1 MNQVT
6 PTLPLLLVIDN
17 DPITR
22 TLLTKV
28 LGKSDYRV
36 ISADSGPAG
45 LDAFGQQTPDLVLL
59 DVMMPGMDGYETCR
73 RLRTLPQ
80 GVHTP
85 IIMLTGLEDAESID
99 TAFEAGASDFIPKPI
114 NWSLLAQRIK
124 FVLRAHDTEALLNRL
139 SLHDRLTDLP
149 NRGFFMELL
158 TQSLQ
163 RSRQDSRRHLAVMT
177 LDIDRFKL
185 FNQSLGET
193 GGDELLCAV
202 AERLVR
208 ISRDGDAVA
217 RLGSDE
223 FAVLLDL
230 QPDDHIDAMASR
242 YHRSLNNAFSIHQ
255 QETFI
260 TPSIGVA
267 LAPEDSD
274 TPQGLLAAANIAK
287 TRAKK
292 AGGNQFQFYTASM
305 NEQASRRLKLENDL
319 RRALTNGQMQVYYQP
334 KIRSRGLSLAGAEAL
349 VRWQHPELGMI
360 SPVDFI
366 PIAEETGLILDIGRW
381 VLLQACQ
388 QSAQWRRH
396 LPGFHI
402 GVNLSARQ
410 FLQDD
415 LVAQVADTLSATH
428 LPASALDLEITE
440 SLAMSDAERNIAIL
454 HDLKKL
460 GVHLSIDDFGTGYSS
475 LSYLQAFPVN
485 TIKIDRSF
493 IMRIGTEQGSKADEG
508 IAAAILAMA
517 HSLDMSVVA
526 EGVENIEQVQFLSR
540 HGCQLL
546 QGFHFGRPMPAQ
558 DFAQRFPVLNQ
569 P

>member
-6 PTLPLLLVIDN
+6 PTLPLLLVIDD

-45 LDAFGQQTPDLVLL
+45 LDAFNQQTPDLVLL

-163 RSRQDSRRHLAVMT
+163 RSQQDSRRHLAVMT

-558 DFAQRFPVLNQ
+558 DFAQRFPVLIQ